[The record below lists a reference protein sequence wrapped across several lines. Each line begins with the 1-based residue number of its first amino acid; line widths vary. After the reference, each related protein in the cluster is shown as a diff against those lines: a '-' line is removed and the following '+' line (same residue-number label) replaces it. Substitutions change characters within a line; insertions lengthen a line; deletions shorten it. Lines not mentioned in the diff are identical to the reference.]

1 MSKEKDTITVGGIA
15 MTDVYQSTHNKEK
28 TIAELKIATKALI
41 ENDIDMIICEVEKN
55 FNEWKIKYKFLSE
68 K

>member
-15 MTDVYQSTHNKEK
+15 MTDIYQSTHNKEK